1 MNAQTAGKV
10 GGQYR
15 VSLLRSFFSNRGY
28 FLFAF
33 FFAIM
38 KIMKT
43 EIGKVFR
50 ELRQEKEMSLA
61 KASEGVLS
69 ISQLSHFE
77 CGKGDLTIGKFF
89 ALIGNIN
96 VSINEFSDL
105 LKKDETTLLFE
116 QAGKLEQAGK
126 IDELVNLYE
135 QERKKYR
142 ETSKKQDQLNII
154 ALKSMLINYGKFERL
169 TVIEQEILENYF
181 YEIKKWKY
189 SNLQFFAI
197 ALTQLDSQSIV
208 FYLDN
213 ILEQDNL
220 DNNLILMILRNAIYI
235 LAQNNQTE
243 KVKFYLEKF
252 KSLIPQIGNIEI
264 GISYAVQEAD
274 LYEVSGNFREAI
286 SILEQIAKTYEEFY
300 MPEKAKLYQEEIKKL
315 QQKL

>member
-1 MNAQTAGKV
+1 M
-10 GGQYR
+10 
-15 VSLLRSFFSNRGY
+15 
-28 FLFAF
+28 FAF